1 MSLSAVTLVY
11 GEALDDSQLSGTA
24 TAIVNGQSVNVSGGF
39 AYTSADG
46 AILDAGQGQSELVT
60 FTPDDNVDYSTA
72 QATLTV
78 NVFQATPQ
86 VSVNAVSFPFGTAF
100 DNSQLSG
107 TATAVVNGQSV
118 NVSGSFS
125 YTDSSFI
132 GSVLGPP
139 GQYPIEVTFTP
150 DDTIDYET
158 VETDVTVTVSQMTP
172 QVSVNAVN
180 ISTGTALAN
189 SQLSGTATAV
199 SGGVTFSIAGTFTY
213 TNAAGIVLG
222 AGQGQTEQVTF
233 TPASSA
239 DFSVV
244 QTFVTINVT
253 TSQVAPQVTVNSVNI
268 PYGTA
273 FANSQ
278 LGGSASCFRE
288 RRLDQR
294 ARNFHLHQRCG

>member
-1 MSLSAVTLVY
+1 MTFTPDDSIDYSSVQTTVTVDVVTASPSLFVNPVNITYGTPLADTQLTGTATAVIAGQITNIPGSFSFGAGDGTILSPGQDQLVSIVLTPQDSIDFNAIDTSVSVNVSPGQTVPQLSLSAVTLVY

-86 VSVNAVSFPFGTAF
+86 VSVNVVSFPFGTAF

-118 NVSGSFS
+118 NVSGNFS

-139 GQYPIEVTFTP
+139 GRYDRSHV
-150 DDTIDYET
+150 Y
-158 VETDVTVTVSQMTP
+158 
-172 QVSVNAVN
+172 
-180 ISTGTALAN
+180 
-189 SQLSGTATAV
+189 
-199 SGGVTFSIAGTFTY
+199 AGRY
-213 TNAAGIVLG
+213 H
-222 AGQGQTEQVTF
+222 
-233 TPASSA
+233 
-239 DFSVV
+239 
-244 QTFVTINVT
+244 
-253 TSQVAPQVTVNSVNI
+253 
-268 PYGTA
+268 
-273 FANSQ
+273 
-278 LGGSASCFRE
+278 
-288 RRLDQR
+288 RL
-294 ARNFHLHQRCG
+294 RNGRKPM